1 MKKIALSAFVIAA
14 SGAYVWSQAGTTNP
28 LLAAGDTHVAPQE
41 VPVVTPET
49 ANPAAPAPAPTPII
63 TAQAPAEK
71 QPQAPNSPQSEPS
84 GTAVVTSAPAAS
96 AAPAKLVEASATAPA
111 TGGDPYHA
119 AWASSHGS
127 MSMLGMGFSD
137 GTYLG
142 PVVDAYY
149 GVVQVQAIIKHGRLD
164 MVDVLR
170 WPADRDTS
178 VTINENALPKLRQE
192 AISAQSAEVDIISG
206 ATLLSNAFIQSLDVA
221 LKKARA

>member
-1 MKKIALSAFVIAA
+1 
-14 SGAYVWSQAGTTNP
+14 
-28 LLAAGDTHVAPQE
+28 
-41 VPVVTPET
+41 
-49 ANPAAPAPAPTPII
+49 
-63 TAQAPAEK
+63 
-71 QPQAPNSPQSEPS
+71 
-84 GTAVVTSAPAAS
+84 
-96 AAPAKLVEASATAPA
+96 
-111 TGGDPYHA
+111 
-119 AWASSHGS
+119 
-127 MSMLGMGFSD
+127 MLGMGFSD

-206 ATLLSNAFIQSLDVA
+206 ATLLSNAFIRSLDVA

>member
-1 MKKIALSAFVIAA
+1 MRKIALSALVIAA

-28 LLAAGDTHVAPQE
+28 RLAAGDTHVAPQE
-41 VPVVTPET
+41 APVATPET
-49 ANPAAPAPAPTPII
+49 AGPAAPAPAPAPTV
-63 TAQAPAEK
+63 TSQAPAEE
-71 QPQAPNSPQSEPS
+71 QPLPPNSPQSAPS
-84 GTAVVTSAPAAS
+84 GTAVVASAPAAS
-96 AAPAKLVEASATAPA
+96 AAPAELVEASATAPA

-149 GVVQVQAIIKHGRLD
+149 GVVQVQATIKHGRLD

-178 VTINENALPKLRQE
+178 VTINEHALPRLRQE

-206 ATLLSNAFIQSLDVA
+206 ATLLSNAFIRSLDVA